1 MKRLEEARSKRPM
14 GMLSEDGSGWV
25 PISDTSKMANSDGQI
40 SDISPPRRRRL
51 DTPSPERDIKVA
63 DLSPPRKQRAR
74 NDSPSPEPMIK
85 PTASAG
91 NDLSPPRKHKVRD
104 ASSSLQPEKMSSKR
118 NVTDLSPPRRQHKHY
133 PSSSTGLGT
142 LVPSDLNDQNTSN
155 ISAPYR
161 RRTRFDTPSPRAN
174 LEPSYSGREMDSVS
188 PRRREEKHHHSS
200 SPEAKRKPS
209 HSVVQDSD
217 ISPPRRVRKD
227 SLPSFAA
234 DVSPTRKVEKGRSLS
249 SNLSVPSGGVT
260 TERTASSTL
269 DLSPPRKIQKKSHIP
284 KHQPKTG
291 LVTGKDIKEEI
302 ARTKKEDW
310 LR

>member
-1 MKRLEEARSKRPM
+1 MKRLEQARSKRPL

-25 PISDTSKMANSDGQI
+25 PISDTSKTAISDDQI

-51 DTPSPERDIKVA
+51 DTPSPEREIEVA
-63 DLSPPRKQRAR
+63 DLSPPRKQRG
-74 NDSPSPEPMIK
+74 PSPEPMIK
-85 PTASAG
+85 PSASAG
-91 NDLSPPRKHKVRD
+91 GDLSPPRKHRLVRD

-118 NVTDLSPPRRQHKHY
+118 NATDLSPPRRQHKHY
-133 PSSSTGLGT
+133 PSSSTGLET
-142 LVPSDLNDQNTSN
+142 SVPSDLNNQNTSN

-174 LEPSYSGREMDSVS
+174 LEPSYSGREMDGIS
-188 PRRREEKHHHSS
+188 PRRQEQKRHHSS

-209 HSVVQDSD
+209 HSVVRDSD

-227 SLPSFAA
+227 SLPTFVA
-234 DVSPTRKVEKGRSLS
+234 DVSPTRKVGKGRSLS
-249 SNLSVPSGGVT
+249 SNLSVPSGSVT
-260 TERTASSTL
+260 SERNASSAL
-269 DLSPPRKIQKKSHIP
+269 DLSPPRKFQKKSHIP
-284 KHQPKTG
+284 KQQPKTG